1 MKLTNDIKN
10 NETTLD
16 SLLGI
21 NDVFDIGKKTITIAG
36 CDNIIYTATFL
47 INSEEV
53 TQILLNFFQTNV
65 EFNGGNYFDYIYEN
79 LSCINVTV
87 SSDFNELTNAVFN
100 GLFVIL
106 INQSDKA
113 IIIDLR
119 KYPQRGLDEPDSEK
133 VVRGSKEG
141 FTENI
146 AVNIGLIR
154 RRIKTGDLVIKKFE
168 IGTYSKTLISVVY
181 LKEKVNKKAL
191 DTCLNRLN
199 NINVEELTM
208 TDKALEELLT
218 TRPYSLYPT
227 VRYTERPDTLVAHL
241 YQGQFGIFV
250 DTSPSVMLAPT
261 TFFDHLQAPEEYRQT
276 PLSGTYLKILRLLG
290 IIVSFLLVPIW
301 LCFVNRMNVQNN
313 IFSNVLILDYSRAV
327 ILFQV
332 LIGEI
337 TIEMVRMASI
347 HTPNSLSQS
356 MGLIVGIVLGGVA
369 VDLGLVSQV
378 IVLLGALSAIGSYIT
393 PSYELALANKIVKLI
408 MILISFFFGII
419 GLVIALIIFIV
430 YLTTLKS
437 FKMPYFSPLIPLNI
451 KNLIKQF
458 IRLPYRS
465 EKKVNQDENGN

>member
-1 MKLTNDIKN
+1 MILTKNIKD
-10 NETTLD
+10 NELQLD
-16 SLLGI
+16 QMLGI
-21 NDVFDIGKKTITIAG
+21 NHAFDIGKKKIKIAG
-36 CDNIIYTATFL
+36 KTNIIYTATFL
-47 INSEEV
+47 VNSEEV
-53 TQILLNFFQTNV
+53 TQVLLNFFQTNY
-65 EFNGGNYFDYIYEN
+65 EYQNEAYFDYIYKN

-87 SSDFNELTNAVFN
+87 TSYFDEIVNAVFN
-100 GLFVIL
+100 GLVVIVV
-106 INQSDKA
+106 NSSNKA

-119 KYPQRGLDEPDSEK
+119 KYPQRGLSEPDSEK

-154 RRIKTGDLVIKKFE
+154 RRIKTGDLVIEKRE
-168 IGTYSKTLISVVY
+168 IGIYSKTLISIVY
-181 LKEKVNKKAL
+181 LKNKVNLKAL
-191 DTCLNRLN
+191 NNCLDK
-199 NINVEELTM
+199 INSIQVEELTM

-218 TRPYSLYPT
+218 TRPFSLYPV

-276 PLSGTYLKILRLLG
+276 PLAGTYLKILRMVG
-290 IIVSFLLVPIW
+290 IFTSFLLVPIW
-301 LCFVNRMNVQNN
+301 LCFVNQVINPPTIFKN
-313 IFSNVLILDYSRAV
+313 ILILDYSRKM

-332 LIGEI
+332 LIAEI

-356 MGLIVGIVLGGVA
+356 MGLIVGIILGGVA
-369 VDLGLVSQV
+369 VDLGLVSEV
-378 IVLLGALSAIGSYIT
+378 IVFIGALSAIGTYIT

-408 MILISFFFGII
+408 LIVISYFFGLTGLLISFACYI
-419 GLVIALIIFIV
+419 L
-430 YLTTLKS
+430 YLSTLKS
-437 FKMPYFSPLIPLNI
+437 FTMPYFSPLIPFNL

-465 EKKVNQDENGN
+465 EKKINQKENGN